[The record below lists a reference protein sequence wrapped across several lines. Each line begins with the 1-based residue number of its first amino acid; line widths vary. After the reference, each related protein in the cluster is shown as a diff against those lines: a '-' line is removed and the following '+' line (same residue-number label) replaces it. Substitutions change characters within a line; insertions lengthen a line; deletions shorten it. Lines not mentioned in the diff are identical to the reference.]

1 MPLERAIEGMMMQGF
16 KTPSP
21 SSVRGRGWLA
31 AAAPRPF
38 QPRRALGVRPLA
50 RGGGAS

>member
-31 AAAPRPF
+31 AAAPLPF
-38 QPRRALGVRPLA
+38 PPRGALGACPPA
-50 RGGGAS
+50 REGGES

>member
-1 MPLERAIEGMMMQGF
+1 MAVDAHAIEGMMMQGF
-16 KTPSP
+16 MT
-21 SSVRGRGWLA
+21 VRGRGWFA

-38 QPRRALGVRPLA
+38 QPRRALGVRPPA